1 MGHSTVR
8 MKSCLVLLASLALAS
23 ALLHRVPLKKVREG
37 KHRSLQD
44 IRRSHA
50 AVIHKYGGKN
60 MPSPYL
66 DLDNFQDA
74 QYYGPIYMG
83 TPGQYFKV
91 IFDTGSANLWVPSEQ
106 CSIINLA
113 CRTHNRYDST
123 LSSTYVADG
132 SDFNIQYGSGA
143 MEGFVSV
150 DSCTVGDVTVA
161 SQYFAEAMKE
171 PGLAF
176 VAGMF
181 DGILGMSFGD
191 ISVNGLTTVFDNMIE
206 QGVVDAPVF
215 SFYLNHDMEGEL
227 GGELVL
233 GGSDPNHYEGDF
245 HYIPVSRA
253 LYWQITAD
261 GIKIGEDTLDI
272 CNPCETII
280 DTGTSLIAGPDKD
293 VKAIM
298 EMLGADF
305 QQGPEWFIDCDKV
318 PTMPSVTWV
327 YDGVDY
333 TLVGEELVLELQDNT
348 GAPICLIGIMGLPLG
363 NIEAWILGDPFIARY
378 YSEFD
383 VGNERIGFAKSI

>member
-1 MGHSTVR
+1 
-8 MKSCLVLLASLALAS
+8 L
-23 ALLHRVPLKKVREG
+23 
-37 KHRSLQD
+37 
-44 IRRSHA
+44 
-50 AVIHKYGGKN
+50 
-60 MPSPYL
+60 
-66 DLDNFQDA
+66 
-74 QYYGPIYMG
+74 G

-91 IFDTGSANLWVPSEQ
+91 IFDTGSSNLWIPSQQ

-123 LSSTYVADG
+123 LSSTYIADG
-132 SDFNIQYGSGA
+132 SYFGIQYGSGA
-143 MEGFVSV
+143 MEGFVSI
-150 DSCTVGDVTVA
+150 DTCSVGDVTVEM
-161 SQYFAEAMKE
+161 QEFAEAMKE

-176 VAGMF
+176 VAGRF
-181 DGILGMSFGD
+181 DGILGMGFGAM
-191 ISVNGLTTVFDNMIE
+191 SVNGLTTVFDNMIE